1 MKKTIVVIGGS
12 SGIGLETS
20 KLLSSKEYE
29 VIIGSRKPLK
39 NSKINHFCSKFA
51 LTFLSGKQKSFP

>member
-20 KLLSSKEYE
+20 KLFSKDEYE
-29 VIIGSRKPLK
+29 VIIGSRK
-39 NSKINHFCSKFA
+39 
-51 LTFLSGKQKSFP
+51 TFLK